1 MAGQGGKKARTC
13 IRVRGIE
20 FRTHWYEMS
29 GAKWCRACGYQVRL
43 HEQLLRE
50 DGDPRA
56 TMVAVEDAE
65 PLRPRGDE
73 TP

>member
-1 MAGQGGKKARTC
+1 MAGQGGRKARTC
-13 IRVRGIE
+13 IRVRGVA
-20 FRTHWYEMS
+20 FRENPRQMS

-65 PLRPRGDE
+65 PLRPRGE
-73 TP
+73 